1 MNYRKNSVSVQGIY
15 IITCAITADGLRRG
29 SGACAVGGAADRFR
43 RGEGLGAL
51 EEGWEAGSATEALHQ
66 PALGESALRAEDAA
80 RSSTVLAPK
89 RD

>member
-1 MNYRKNSVSVQGIY
+1 
-15 IITCAITADGLRRG
+15 
-29 SGACAVGGAADRFR
+29 
-43 RGEGLGAL
+43 LGAL